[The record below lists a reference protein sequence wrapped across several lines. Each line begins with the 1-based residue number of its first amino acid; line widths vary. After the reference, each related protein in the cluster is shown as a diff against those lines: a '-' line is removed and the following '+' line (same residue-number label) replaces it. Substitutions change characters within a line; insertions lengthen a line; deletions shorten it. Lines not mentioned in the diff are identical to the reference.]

1 LLWIAAL
8 AIGVVA
14 GLVIHGRI
22 DNLARLRFRWAWLV
36 VAVLLVRGAI
46 LLTPL
51 RHIDGVQYLYL
62 AALTALVAW
71 TVWQIELVRGI
82 WLVAAG
88 STLNLVVVAAN
99 GARMPVAPDVAGT
112 LVHSG
117 NLGQYTLMT
126 AQTNLS
132 WLADWIA
139 LPGPIGRWVPEAY
152 SPGDVMV
159 AVGIAAVI
167 ALAMRSAAGSV
178 ETRPRIVSD
187 PP

>member
-8 AIGVVA
+8 AIGVVG

-51 RHIDGVQYLYL
+51 RHFDGVQYLYL

-71 TVWQIELVRGI
+71 AVWQIELVRGI
-82 WLVAAG
+82 WLIAAG
-88 STLNLVVVAAN
+88 SALNLVVVAAN
-99 GARMPVAPDVAGT
+99 GARMPVAPELAGP

-139 LPGPIGRWVPEAY
+139 LPGPIGRLGPEAY
-152 SPGDVMV
+152 SPGDVVV
-159 AVGIAAVI
+159 AVGIAVVI
-167 ALAMRSAAGSV
+167 ALAMRSRAGSV